1 MADRPKMENMVNK
14 RVLVTGGAGFIG
26 GHLAQALVRRGYS
39 VCVLD
44 IQKPGKTYFFLEH
57 LDSSVDYRRIDIR
70 DGSAVDRIFEE
81 VNPDSVIH
89 LAAFPVVEE
98 AFIDPR
104 GTFETNIMGSVNIL
118 EACRKQ
124 KSIRRVVIASSDKAY
139 GKTTREYTEE
149 SPLRGDHPYDVS
161 KSCEDL
167 IAYTYFKTYGLPVAI
182 TRFGNVYGEGDLHFD
197 RIVPGICQSLALAKP
212 LRVRSD
218 GTYIRDYIY
227 VQDVVRGY
235 LLLLESSDE
244 VNGEAFNFSSQDT
257 YSVVDLIKKMEE
269 LLQQKIPYRIQNS
282 AKNEIPYQH
291 LNDTKVRILG
301 WKPVSTLEST
311 AQKVFEWYKKY
322 V

>member
-1 MADRPKMENMVNK
+1 M
-14 RVLVTGGAGFIG
+14 
-26 GHLAQALVRRGYS
+26 
-39 VCVLD
+39 
-44 IQKPGKTYFFLEH
+44 
-57 LDSSVDYRRIDIR
+57 
-70 DGSAVDRIFEE
+70 
-81 VNPDSVIH
+81 
-89 LAAFPVVEE
+89 
-98 AFIDPR
+98 
-104 GTFETNIMGSVNIL
+104 
-118 EACRKQ
+118 
-124 KSIRRVVIASSDKAY
+124 
-139 GKTTREYTEE
+139 
-149 SPLRGDHPYDVS
+149 RGDHPYDVS

-227 VQDVVRGY
+227 VQDELRGY